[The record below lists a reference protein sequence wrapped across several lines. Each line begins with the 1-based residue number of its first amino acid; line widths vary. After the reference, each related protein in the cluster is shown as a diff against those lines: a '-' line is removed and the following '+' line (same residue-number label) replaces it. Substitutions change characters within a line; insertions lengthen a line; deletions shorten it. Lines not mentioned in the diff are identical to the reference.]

1 MNLKSMAQSVLCTFL
16 LTATVAYASVLGTV
30 DNAWTTDMG
39 AYTYFHH
46 TSFTSSSVGKQT
58 ESYIEYT
65 PNDQAKPIVVNGN
78 SVWGTRTI
86 NGAVSYMEDNG
97 IRPMAGINADYF
109 SFTTGIPMGNVI
121 IDGEIVSLENLGQD
135 AVAVRRDG
143 SSFIDWFDVK
153 TTLSN
158 GERSVGVD
166 CINKWYQNGFNTIFM
181 LNDKFS
187 SRTHTNGENLFVIC
201 TPVSGALKIG
211 ENYTLRVDDK
221 FVYSGDVSIPD
232 GKVVFVIGTGG
243 IEECYTLLNDAK
255 IGDNLYVTNNAYDND
270 NEKWKD
276 VVSLAS
282 SVGGRIIKD
291 GVVQEVTDNTAAPRT
306 AVGVKADGGMILYTL
321 DGRQKGYSYGA
332 QIKTVAKRLEELGCI
347 DAINFDGG
355 GSTSVGAV
363 FPGSSDFM
371 VMNKPSDGRLRQ
383 VANFMFIRD
392 DRKRSD
398 IPWIINV
405 SEKQNSAYLSG
416 FEEEFIVNSVYDT
429 ANFKIENPSIVY
441 DITNNG
447 TSSYVHDENKYSLQG
462 SGTTTVSIK
471 SGDVKYERELSVYET
486 PDRITV
492 FNSADWHEV
501 KSIYT
506 EANEELTLDLAAAAY
521 VGDTELNEYDTL
533 FSWSVEGN
541 IGTINENG
549 LFTLSDTHNETGKI
563 IVTKG
568 NCYVE
573 IPVTIADYPSYNPF
587 SDTNGHWA
595 QDILNKMYANGI
607 IKGIN
612 DSGRMNFY
620 PDNDMTRN
628 EFATIVC
635 NYLGADTSKYADTK
649 LTFTDADEIAPWAIN
664 IVKTAVSMEIM
675 NGKSNDNGK
684 TFFFAG
690 EDKITRAEAMT
701 ILGRTLNNLKTA
713 DVTFAD
719 KDEIPSWAA
728 DYVSGLVKMGV
739 VNGYE
744 DNTIKPNNNVKR
756 SEAVTMLYKLEN
768 K

>member
-1 MNLKSMAQSVLCTFL
+1 MNLKSITLNIFGTFL

-65 PNDQAKPIVVNGN
+65 PNEQAKPIVVNGS

-143 SSFIDWFDVK
+143 TSFIDWFDVK

-201 TPVSGALKIG
+201 TPVSGGLKIG

-291 GVVQEVTDNTAAPRT
+291 GVVQEVTDNAAAPRT
-306 AVGVKADGGMILYTL
+306 AVGVKADGSVILYTL

-363 FPGSSDFM
+363 FPGRSDFM
-371 VMNKPSDGRLRQ
+371 VMNKPSDGSLRQ

-392 DRKRSD
+392 DRERSG

-405 SEKQNSAYLSG
+405 SEKQSSAYLSG

-441 DITNNG
+441 DIINNG
-447 TSSYVHDENKYSLQG
+447 TSSYVHDENKYSLHCNH
-462 SGTTTVSIK
+462 SGI
-471 SGDVKYERELSVYET
+471 LI
-486 PDRITV
+486 RI
-492 FNSADWHEV
+492 
-501 KSIYT
+501 
-506 EANEELTLDLAAAAY
+506 
-521 VGDTELNEYDTL
+521 
-533 FSWSVEGN
+533 
-541 IGTINENG
+541 
-549 LFTLSDTHNETGKI
+549 
-563 IVTKG
+563 
-568 NCYVE
+568 
-573 IPVTIADYPSYNPF
+573 
-587 SDTNGHWA
+587 
-595 QDILNKMYANGI
+595 
-607 IKGIN
+607 
-612 DSGRMNFY
+612 R
-620 PDNDMTRN
+620 
-628 EFATIVC
+628 
-635 NYLGADTSKYADTK
+635 
-649 LTFTDADEIAPWAIN
+649 
-664 IVKTAVSMEIM
+664 
-675 NGKSNDNGK
+675 
-684 TFFFAG
+684 
-690 EDKITRAEAMT
+690 
-701 ILGRTLNNLKTA
+701 
-713 DVTFAD
+713 
-719 KDEIPSWAA
+719 
-728 DYVSGLVKMGV
+728 
-739 VNGYE
+739 
-744 DNTIKPNNNVKR
+744 
-756 SEAVTMLYKLEN
+756 
-768 K
+768 